1 LEPAPSNS
9 LSEKTYEEVSSS
21 REVEGG
27 TAFPEETDK
36 EEISPWEFSKEESSS
51 DVPVEEETSP
61 LNIFDNEC
69 CEPNEAILDF
79 VDCDSPEAT
88 EDIRSS
94 ETAAYNVSIE
104 EKEYISEEMI
114 DTTLSNTEDII
125 PEESEDSIDLNSV
138 AAEFTEITSIY
149 DAEFLETTNISESSH
164 QQATESEEPK
174 VEIKMEYANSAI
186 TNALAKRLIK
196 DEREVI
202 YTSGRVKSV
211 INVDTL
217 SRSFL
222 ADDRVDVNIL
232 KKKSLVPYDTN
243 YIKVLARGAIDKPL
257 HVYANEFSL
266 AAVKMILLSGGEA
279 IRVISEKSEKNK
291 TKD

>member
-1 LEPAPSNS
+1 
-9 LSEKTYEEVSSS
+9 
-21 REVEGG
+21 
-27 TAFPEETDK
+27 
-36 EEISPWEFSKEESSS
+36 
-51 DVPVEEETSP
+51 
-61 LNIFDNEC
+61 
-69 CEPNEAILDF
+69 
-79 VDCDSPEAT
+79 
-88 EDIRSS
+88 
-94 ETAAYNVSIE
+94 
-104 EKEYISEEMI
+104 
-114 DTTLSNTEDII
+114 
-125 PEESEDSIDLNSV
+125 
-138 AAEFTEITSIY
+138 
-149 DAEFLETTNISESSH
+149 
-164 QQATESEEPK
+164 
-174 VEIKMEYANSAI
+174 MEYANAAI
-186 TNALAKRLIK
+186 TNALAKKLIK

-202 YTSGRVKSV
+202 YTSGKVKSI

-217 SRSFL
+217 SRSFV